1 MIRKMPTFLFLN
13 PITNL
18 GGGNTPN
25 RDRINQLILNFCYKL
40 YRYILITH
48 FLHRF
53 ASHFNK
59 EPQLKLISFCR
70 KESSGR

>member
-18 GGGNTPN
+18 GGGYPN
-25 RDRINQLILNFCYKL
+25 RDRIKQLILYFCYKL
-40 YRYILITH
+40 YSYILITH
-48 FLHRF
+48 FLHRS

>member
-18 GGGNTPN
+18 GGEYPN
-25 RDRINQLILNFCYKL
+25 RDRINQLILYFCYKL

-59 EPQLKLISFCR
+59 EPQLKLISFFR